1 MRSQEVLRLQ
11 PLRQTTA
18 VFFIVVNLFR
28 NVVNHIRIMTT
39 FSGNKLTT
47 ISGKVK

>member
-1 MRSQEVLRLQ
+1 
-11 PLRQTTA
+11 
-18 VFFIVVNLFR
+18 
-28 NVVNHIRIMTT
+28 MTT